1 MTQFYSLLC
10 CLHLRPK
17 ERKMAGWPKYAALMN
32 DNVEDLTELRLWS
45 LEKIK
50 ENKAK
55 VARAYNKKAKVLPL
69 GTKDKK
75 YGKWSPTW
83 HGPYKVDQVLP
94 GNAYMLEELDG
105 VKFPV
110 AVNGQHLKKY
120 FPSMWEGE

>member
-1 MTQFYSLLC
+1 
-10 CLHLRPK
+10 
-17 ERKMAGWPKYAALMN
+17 MN

-55 VARAYNKKAKVLPL
+55 VARAYNKKVKP
-69 GTKDKK
+69 KNF
-75 YGKWSPTW
+75 
-83 HGPYKVDQVLP
+83 QVGDLVW
-94 GNAYMLEELDG
+94 EELDG